1 MNILVVGGA
10 GYIGS
15 HCVKKLADEKY
26 NVYVIDNLSKGHI
39 QAVDKRAKFFCG
51 DLCDNRFLNEFFKL
65 NKIDAVIHFAA
76 MSLVG
81 ESVEKPLDYF
91 RNNVIGMQL
100 LLENML
106 KYDVKK
112 IIFSS
117 SAAVYGEP
125 KNIPI
130 TENDETNPTSPYGE
144 SKLIM
149 EKIMKWADKAY
160 GIKYVALRYFNVAGA
175 ANDGS
180 IGEVHIPETHLIPKI
195 LGVCLGKEELLTIY
209 GNDYDT
215 KDGTCIRDYIHIDDL
230 IDAHILALKHLI
242 DGGESKI
249 YNLGSESGFSVKEI
263 LDATIKVTGIN
274 ISYKIGDRRPGDPSI
289 LIASSNKIKKELK
302 WIPKKTEIED
312 CISSAWEFHKKHKQ
326 GF

>member
-15 HCVKKLADEKY
+15 HCVKRLADEKY

-39 QAVDKRAKFFCG
+39 QAVDKRAKFFRG
-51 DLCDNRFLNEFFKL
+51 DLCDSRFLNEFFKL
-65 NKIDAVIHFAA
+65 NKIDAVLHFAA

-91 RNNVIGMQL
+91 CNNVLGMQFL
-100 LLENML
+100 LNNMV
-106 KYDVKK
+106 KYGVKK

-130 TENDETNPTSPYGE
+130 TEENETNPTSPYGE
-144 SKLIM
+144 SKLMM
-149 EKIMKWADKAY
+149 EKIMKWTDRAY
-160 GIKYVALRYFNVAGA
+160 GVKYVALRYFNVAGA
-175 ANDGS
+175 DKSGT

-195 LGVCLGKEELLTIY
+195 LEVCLKKEEFLTIY

-215 KDGTCIRDYIHIDDL
+215 VDGTCIRDYIHIDDL

-242 DGGESKI
+242 NGGDSKI

-263 LDATIKVTGIN
+263 LEAAIHVTGID
-274 ISYKIGDRRPGDPSI
+274 IPYKIGLRRAGDPSI
-289 LIASSNKIKKELK
+289 LIASSNKIKKELN
-302 WIPKKTEIED
+302 WSPKMTKVED
-312 CISSAWEFHKKHKQ
+312 CIESAWKFHKMHKQ
-326 GF
+326 GY